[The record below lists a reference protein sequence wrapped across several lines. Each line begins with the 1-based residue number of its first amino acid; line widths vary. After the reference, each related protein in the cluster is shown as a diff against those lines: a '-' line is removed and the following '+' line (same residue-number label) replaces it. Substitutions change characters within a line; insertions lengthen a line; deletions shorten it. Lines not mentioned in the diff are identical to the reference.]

1 MKENKTNYI
10 ILMLML
16 INILITF
23 FIILIF
29 YQLFLAYFKNRDI
42 EGMMAIIGPV
52 ITPKHN
58 PTNRYYYNSNIN
70 QDFDPGSVTTFYS

>member
-1 MKENKTNYI
+1 
-10 ILMLML
+10 ML
-16 INILITF
+16 INILISF
-23 FIILIF
+23 FLFLMI
-29 YQLFLAYFKNRDI
+29 YQLFLAYLKKTDI

-58 PTNRYYYNSNIN
+58 PTNRYYYNSKIN